1 VWRDGRYF
9 APLPPGSAT
18 RSTIIHRRSTGPGT
32 TYWTADSPELAMAL
46 RSEQRLT
53 GSLSEGGFR
62 ALTVRVNGYGSAQVE
77 LAARFGARPVN
88 VAARFV
94 SALRSLVDARPKPTW
109 QTVLGADAADPG
121 SRDALKL
128 AEFTRQAWEAVH
140 PELLSI
146 VDGGGPLLLCDAAP
160 LARYRAMELLD
171 AVAGTARGGAGVVWL
186 LCPMEDPGQLPK
198 LDGTVVPIVTENEWI
213 ALPDLWV
220 ANGHRSG
227 DKAS

>member
-1 VWRDGRYF
+1 M
-9 APLPPGSAT
+9 
-18 RSTIIHRRSTGPGT
+18 IHRRSTGPGT
-32 TYWTADSPELAMAL
+32 TYWTADSPDLAAAL
-46 RSEQRLT
+46 RAEQRLT

-62 ALTVRVNGYGSAQVE
+62 ALTVPVKGYLPSQAE

-94 SALRSLVDARPKPTW
+94 STLRSLVDARPKPTW
-109 QTVLGADAADPG
+109 ETVLGADAADPG

-128 AEFTRQAWEAVH
+128 AEFTRQAWESLR
-140 PELLSI
+140 PELVSM
-146 VDGGGPLLLCDAAP
+146 VDGNGPLLLHDAGP
-160 LARYRAMELLD
+160 LARYRAMELLE
-171 AVAGTARGGAGVVWL
+171 AVAGAARGGAGVVWL

-213 ALPDLWV
+213 SLPDLWV